1 MNQDIIERN
10 KVIFKEIEEK
20 YNCDHMKK
28 RRKLESGMSVNML
41 PELSSLSEQME
52 MTGKKLKHDYNIAI
66 FFLSYNEEYKGLEV
80 LRYNVENPYYVA

>member
-1 MNQDIIERN
+1 MNQDIVERN

-28 RRKLESGMSVNML
+28 RRKKESGISVNML

-52 MTGKKLKHDYNIAI
+52 KTGKKLKHEYNIAI
-66 FFLSYNEEYKGLEV
+66 FFLSYNEENKGLEI
-80 LRYNVENPYYVA
+80 LRYNVENPYYDT